1 VSPRKKVSPTKKAS
15 PRMQSNPPDAAADPP
30 FTPIVDAFA
39 DDRHVTLRKMFSSS
53 ALTVVR
59 AGGLSRV
66 ERVVE
71 LR

>member
-1 VSPRKKVSPTKKAS
+1 
-15 PRMQSNPPDAAADPP
+15 MQSNPPDAAADPP